1 MWGVCQSDDG
11 GDEAGRLPHL
21 TGSARSQQI
30 GEYTYVRHVTLAK
43 LFFTLKTGTKPSS
56 FRVIDASKST

>member
-11 GDEAGRLPHL
+11 GDEAGRLPPL

-30 GEYTYVRHVTLAK
+30 GEYTCVRRVTLAK
-43 LFFTLKTGTKPSS
+43 
-56 FRVIDASKST
+56 